1 MYRLGDPSR
10 FFDLLDEGV
19 QVDTSKAQLL
29 PDRPELIGGKE
40 AALDLYR
47 HYWGTWDDYVL
58 EPVQLIEA
66 GEDGVVVVQDE
77 RGTGRGSG
85 TPFERRWAV
94 LYTMREARIVRIEHF
109 AKPRDALEAAG
120 LSSRRCRRR
129 NVEIVR
135 RLCADPRGL
144 TSATNELVAPE
155 VDQRGLVALH
165 VHALPLVSVLTGPV
179 SAVGLWAP

>member
-1 MYRLGDPSR
+1 MGLTPPHRSRGLLSKNTLHIARDTARAMSQENVEAVRNMYRPGDPSR

-58 EPVQLIEA
+58 EPVQIIEA

-120 LSSRRCRRR
+120 LS
-129 NVEIVR
+129 E
-135 RLCADPRGL
+135 
-144 TSATNELVAPE
+144 
-155 VDQRGLVALH
+155 
-165 VHALPLVSVLTGPV
+165 
-179 SAVGLWAP
+179 